1 VITRTAPMKR
11 TAMRQSRP
19 RPAVPSHVREPL
31 QARSSGWC
39 EARLPGC
46 TGQATDACHRI
57 ARKAGGRPDMERKHD
72 SLSNLWH
79 GCRACHRWATLR
91 PAEAYE
97 LGLALKEHQD
107 PTVEPMAYQSEGW
120 VRLDD
125 DGGLWPWG
133 DAA

>member
-1 VITRTAPMKR
+1 MLTRSQPMRRTAALK
-11 TAMRQSRP
+11 SKP
-19 RPAVPSHVREPL
+19 RPAVPSHVRELL

-57 ARKAGGRPDMERKHD
+57 ARKAGGRPNGVDAR
-72 SLSNLWH
+72 LSNVWH
-79 GCRACHRWATLR
+79 GCRTCHLWATAN
-91 PAEAYE
+91 PVEAYE

-107 PTVEPMAYQSEGW
+107 PTIEPMAYQSEGW

-125 DGGLWPWG
+125 DGGLWPT
-133 DAA
+133 